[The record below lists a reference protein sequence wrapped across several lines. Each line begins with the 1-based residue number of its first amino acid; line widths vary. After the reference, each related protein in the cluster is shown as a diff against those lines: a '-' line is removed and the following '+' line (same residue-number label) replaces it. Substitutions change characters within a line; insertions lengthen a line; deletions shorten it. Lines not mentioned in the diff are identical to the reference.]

1 MVVSMYLDY
10 EFYSLKVVHQLR
22 HLRGGY
28 GGVSQKMTQD
38 DTGVRG
44 GLEGSEKR

>member
-10 EFYSLKVVHQLR
+10 EFYSLKVVHKLR

-38 DTGVRG
+38 DTVVRVVWR
-44 GLEGSEKR
+44 GLKKR